1 MSTAPSR
8 PDVSLRVSAYDR
20 VSSWLVSL
28 LVMASVV
35 VGSLLLIYFARKLAT
50 IQVAIPV
57 KPVTLSPSG
66 GGGGGDSQMGTG
78 GDVALPE
85 FSGADEAS
93 EAVLQNT
100 LETIA
105 SAVVR
110 TQPLLFNDQIAADVS
125 PTVTQDYIDTRR
137 PGTTGSGGGRG
148 TGFGTGVGSGRGPGT
163 GGGTG
168 GGIGRRE
175 PEREIRFEPENLFE
189 YAQYLDFFKIEL
201 GVLGQDNKIYYA
213 YNLSQKVPS
222 VREGTPAEE
231 QRLYMNSARGRFAA
245 LDRRLAQRAK
255 IVDRGRIILQFYPD
269 ATSAILYQLERERAQ
284 AANRQPEEIL
294 RTLYRVTHTGNDFQI
309 AIEEQ
314 SYN

>member
-1 MSTAPSR
+1 MSTVPSR

-78 GDVALPE
+78 GDIALPE

-222 VREGTPAEE
+222 VREGT
-231 QRLYMNSARGRFAA
+231 F
-245 LDRRLAQRAK
+245 
-255 IVDRGRIILQFYPD
+255 
-269 ATSAILYQLERERAQ
+269 
-284 AANRQPEEIL
+284 
-294 RTLYRVTHTGNDFQI
+294 
-309 AIEEQ
+309 
-314 SYN
+314 